1 MDGMEWAASNG
12 KAVRQRRVR
21 QETTM
26 FKSGTLPLNMYRA
39 SNYPKGKKICSA
51 PMQLISSHEDCYKRI
66 EEQPIHK
73 AGVEED
79 EEGCD
84 TDSDSDDPTTD
95 RDDEN
100 FKFLPAVTTRSGR
113 MVRIICQEL

>member
-1 MDGMEWAASNG
+1 MMDWAANNG

-51 PMQLISSHEDCYKRI
+51 PMQSISSHEDSYKRV
-66 EEQPIHK
+66 EEQAIDKP
-73 AGVEED
+73 GVEED
-79 EEGCD
+79 EKECD
-84 TDSDSDDPTTD
+84 TD
-95 RDDEN
+95 
-100 FKFLPAVTTRSGR
+100 
-113 MVRIICQEL
+113 